1 MPTTTSATAEQ
12 ELDEQI
18 LRRLRARP
26 CLLFSELA
34 SANPFITWQSLFC
47 TLGRLRRAG
56 QIELVATRWDYE
68 IRAALPTRI
77 SGEAA
82 RDDGSSA
89 RPHPSLQPGDRSQ

>member
-1 MPTTTSATAEQ
+1 MPPTTSTTADQ

-18 LRRLRARP
+18 LLRLRARP

-56 QIELVATRWDYE
+56 QIDLVPTRWDYE

-82 RDDGSSA
+82 RDEGSPT
-89 RPHPSLQPGDRSQ
+89 RPQASLQPDDRSQ